1 MWKLG
6 GYVTSATPPNFLLV
20 SVRIIPFPSVRKAML
35 LFPPLPSI
43 PKYFSRNR
51 YVSCTS
57 VTVRFRWFR
66 FTGSPPAWRASRRP
80 HGTRLPVP
88 HAAPHELRLPPSGTT
103 RDRARCSS
111 SSRPARSGGSAT
123 KTASSR
129 GDRPAAAASL
139 RRFLLV
145 CLRLRDHLGQ
155 GRVHGLLARGARPLV
170 ANHPVR

>member
-1 MWKLG
+1 
-6 GYVTSATPPNFLLV
+6 
-20 SVRIIPFPSVRKAML
+20 
-35 LFPPLPSI
+35 
-43 PKYFSRNR
+43 
-51 YVSCTS
+51 
-57 VTVRFRWFR
+57 FR

-139 RRFLLV
+139 RPFLLLS
-145 CLRLRDHLGQ
+145 LRLRDPLGQ
-155 GRVHGLLARGARPLV
+155 GRAHGLPARGPPPFVANPPVRIEDVDRRRAGGLPLRGDRPLAHERPPVQVLLGHHRLDGLGVV
-170 ANHPVR
+170 AVIVEV